1 MRHPNDTRTIKV
13 FVLAPLIALIFVQP
27 ALAAGGLEMQV
38 TPATAAAPASIRVR
52 AMVEHDAGNRAL
64 ELTIDSGAYYQG
76 SMIEL
81 DGETAPKVNEVV
93 FRDLPPGMYEIVVR
107 LFDPDGRVRALARGT
122 AVIVGSEGSRDGVS
136 SGRTHH

>member
-1 MRHPNDTRTIKV
+1 MNVKP
-13 FVLAPLIALIFVQP
+13 LALIALVSGAFVQP
-27 ALAAGGLEMQV
+27 THAAGGLEMQV
-38 TPATAAAPASIRVR
+38 TPAAAAAPASIRVR

-76 SMIEL
+76 SLIEL

-107 LFDPDGRVRALARGT
+107 LFDPDGRVRALARGS
-122 AVIVGSEGSRDGVS
+122 AVIVGSMGSRDS
-136 SGRTHH
+136 ATSGRTHHSLP